1 MSKNIKLNDTN
12 YTGVSTVQLTTT
24 DGGTATF
31 KDVDEITTPSGTKTI
46 TENGTHDVTN
56 YASAVVN
63 VPTSGEGA
71 SSENSYEM
79 GQFTIDTDYTQ
90 NYTYTHSLGR
100 VPKFAIVYPIS
111 VATTE
116 LAYAISSQTLINGI
130 GQANFNISSKETD
143 WSSSPYPFSSWIGT
157 GYQANVLGSGQ
168 GTGFDDTG
176 SSSYKS
182 IKMTD
187 TTVTVGSINSQSNS
201 NGRFP
206 VGTYGIIVG

>member
-31 KDVDEITTPSGTKTI
+31 KDTDEITTPSGSVTI

-63 VPTSGEGA
+63 VASGSSG

-79 GQFTIDTDYTQ
+79 GQFTITENT
-90 NYTYTHSLGR
+90 NRYTYEHSLGR
-100 VPKFAIVYPIS
+100 VPKFALVYPID
-111 VATTE
+111 VDKYEAGVTE
-116 LAYAISSQTLINGI
+116 HSTHSISTLMMLNGLGQEDYEISGNEAVLGNNPYTVWNGI
-130 GQANFNISSKETD
+130 GYDANAQGGGQFNHNQSYTVEIEFTEEHVIVGN
-143 WSSSPYPFSSWIGT
+143 PTEANIGGGGHFT
-157 GYQANVLGSGQ
+157 
-168 GTGFDDTG
+168 
-176 SSSYKS
+176 
-182 IKMTD
+182 
-187 TTVTVGSINSQSNS
+187 
-201 NGRFP
+201 